1 MTVKRKIF
9 IFIPVFCIIAGA
21 VLFMRSPIGIA
32 LLKSKR
38 HFVVHDMNKQIRYE
52 PGAEKYAAK
61 IAKFLPEAL
70 LIVEQQQYVPF
81 KDRFTVYV
89 CATQK
94 SFNEY
99 IAEPSLYPVRGS
111 AFLGIILISPGAFS
125 FRGQDTHK
133 QTLVHEMVHLH
144 MQQIIGYFKFL
155 ELPVWFREGV
165 ANCVAGSGGEG
176 VGEEEAIRAILNG
189 QHFVVTDKWG
199 IFKPFNGAFS
209 GITPVM
215 FHKQNKMFVQFIR
228 QEYPGSFKKLM
239 LDLYDG
245 RPFGHSFTKHF
256 RIDVITMWNR
266 FRNHITELQMQ

>member
-1 MTVKRKIF
+1 MTVKRKII
-9 IFIPVFCIIAGA
+9 IFVAVFCILAGA

-38 HFVVHDMNKQIRYE
+38 HFIVHDMNTRIRYE
-52 PGAEKYAAK
+52 PGAEKYATE
-61 IAKFLPEAL
+61 IAKYLPEAL
-70 LIVEQQQYVPF
+70 RIVEQQLYVPF

-94 SFNEY
+94 SLNEY

-111 AFLGIILISPGAFS
+111 VLRSDIFISPSAFS

-133 QTLVHEMVHLH
+133 QTLIHEMAHLH
-144 MQQIIGYFKFL
+144 LEQILGFIRYR

-165 ANCVAGSGGEG
+165 ANSVAGSGGEG
-176 VGEEEAIRAILNG
+176 IGDEEAIRAILG
-189 QHFVVTDKWG
+189 GRHFVVTDKGG
-199 IFKPFNGAFS
+199 IFKPFHGAFS

-228 QEYPGSFKKLM
+228 QNYPESFKQLM
-239 LDLYDG
+239 LDLYAG
-245 RPFGHSFTKHF
+245 KPFGRSFSRNFKA
-256 RIDVITMWNR
+256 DVITIWNR
-266 FRNHITELQMQ
+266 FKDHIIIL

>member
-9 IFIPVFCIIAGA
+9 IFVAVFIILAGVA
-21 VLFMRSPIGIA
+21 LFIRSPIGIA

-38 HFVVHDMNKQIRYE
+38 HFIVHDMNPRIRYE
-52 PGAEKYAAK
+52 SGAEKFAAK
-61 IAKFLPEAL
+61 IAEFLTDAL
-70 LIVEQQQYVPF
+70 GIVEQQQYLPF
-81 KDRFTVYV
+81 KDLFTVYV

-99 IAEPSLYPVRGS
+99 VAEPSLYPVRGS
-111 AFLGIILISPGAFS
+111 AFLGVILISPSAFS

-133 QTLVHEMVHLH
+133 QTLIHEMVHLH

-165 ANCVAGSGGEG
+165 ANHVAGSGGQG
-176 VGEEEAIRAILNG
+176 IRDEEAIRAILSE
-189 QHFVVTDKWG
+189 QHFVVTDKGG
-199 IFKPFNGAFS
+199 IFKPFHEAFS

-215 FHKQNKMFVQFIR
+215 FHKQNRTFVQYIK
-228 QEYPGSFKKLM
+228 QNHPESFKQLM

-256 RIDVITMWNR
+256 GIDVITMWNK
-266 FRNHITELQMQ
+266 FRDHITMLQMQ